1 MRISDWSSD
10 VCSSDLTVP
19 KPSPTGSSTSW
30 PAPPRR
36 STPAKPHPRRPS
48 LFRDAALIA
57 GKDLRIELRSQVTTQ
72 QVAPFSILVLIL
84 FDVALDPDRGFL
96 ARAREIGRA
105 SLRESD
111 CHDLSV
117 PGVADL
123 LQKNKPTTTHQ

>member
-84 FDVALDPDRGFL
+84 FAVALDPYRGFRPL
-96 ARAREIGRA
+96 SSAWLFWVAVPFSALPSFPRACTRE
-105 SLRESD
+105 
-111 CHDLSV
+111 
-117 PGVADL
+117 
-123 LQKNKPTTTHQ
+123 